1 MLIFKNEYRYWI
13 TKDTNNKMC
22 EEFKNKLLVNHDYLK
37 VSISRDVV
45 DNCYNTLFVSSSDA
59 FYSFEFKNF
68 SRYLDIIYYS
78 NKILKLNSWFD
89 NFNTNLEK
97 RYQLKNDEYME
108 KHKDLTDR
116 IAYLKNFRLVL
127 CRDKDNIADSSKPY
141 LAELE
146 RKESEYSTVWNSRLF
161 KGDIPQEEYED
172 KYYVKNKELLSKLNK
187 IVLGL
192 KSDDFIVHEK
202 IEEYYSKDRQVAL
215 FEVDFNDYK
224 IHINLW

>member
-1 MLIFKNEYRYWI
+1 
-13 TKDTNNKMC
+13 
-22 EEFKNKLLVNHDYLK
+22 
-37 VSISRDVV
+37 
-45 DNCYNTLFVSSSDA
+45 
-59 FYSFEFKNF
+59 
-68 SRYLDIIYYS
+68 
-78 NKILKLNSWFD
+78 
-89 NFNTNLEK
+89 
-97 RYQLKNDEYME
+97 LKNDEYME